1 MNKLKPAEYYHSLS
15 DGYNNG
21 NPTTII
27 PYEVTLFNN
36 GIICKKSPHPVVADH
51 MKICSINR
59 MGNIS
64 HDDWPI
70 GFNFI
75 TFHYIGAD
83 HEERVDFIET
93 VNLFPDSQKYMFE
106 ACSDLKIGD
115 GECPRFR
122 HKEQAFIHCMQLMEK
137 EFNIPAENNTNRC
150 IKK

>member
-1 MNKLKPAEYYHSLS
+1 MIKLKPAEYYHSLP

-21 NPTTII
+21 EPRTIV
-27 PYEVTLFNN
+27 PYEVILFNN
-36 GIICKKSPHPVVADH
+36 GIICKKSPHPVIASH
-51 MKICSINR
+51 ALICKESRTGIT
-59 MGNIS
+59 
-64 HDDWPI
+64 HDSWPF

-93 VNLFPDSQKYMFE
+93 VNLFPDNQKYMFE
-106 ACSDLKIGD
+106 ACSDLEIGD

-122 HKEQAFIHCMQLMEK
+122 HKEQAFIHCMKLIEK
-137 EFNIPAENNTNRC
+137 EFDIKPAENNTNRC